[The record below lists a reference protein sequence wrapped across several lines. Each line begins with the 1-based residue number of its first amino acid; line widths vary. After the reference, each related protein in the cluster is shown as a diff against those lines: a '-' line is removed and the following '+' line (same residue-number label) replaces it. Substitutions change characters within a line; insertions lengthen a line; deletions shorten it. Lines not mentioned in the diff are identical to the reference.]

1 MVRQLCLFLPFL
13 LASSVKPAVLQI
25 HLVQGDGTVHQAG
38 SRVQTPLVV
47 KITGETGEAVD
58 GAIVSFR
65 LPADGP
71 GGLFANG
78 LATDIVR
85 TGADGAAAMPPVRWN
100 TTPGSFEIRVTAAKD
115 AARAGLLVSQSLGE
129 ARTTSMVTVHPGA
142 ASAKP
147 RRKWIL
153 LVAGVAAGSL
163 AAGMAVAK
171 KSETS
176 AGSAPSS
183 PGLSVGTPSIT
194 IGGPK

>member
-1 MVRQLCLFLPFL
+1 MARQLCLILPLL
-13 LASSVKPAVLQI
+13 LASVVEAAVLQI
-25 HLVQGDGTVHQAG
+25 DLVQGDGTVHQPG

-47 KITGETGEAVD
+47 KITGETGQTVD
-58 GAIVSFR
+58 GALVSFR

-71 GGLFANG
+71 GGLFTNG
-78 LATDIVR
+78 LTTDIVR
-85 TGADGAAAMPPVRWN
+85 TGPGGEAAMPPVCWN
-100 TTPGSFEIRVTAAKD
+100 TTPGSFEIRVTASKD
-115 AARAGLLVSQSLGE
+115 GARAGLLVSQSLGE
-129 ARTTSMVTVHPGA
+129 ARTSMVTVHPGA
-142 ASAKP
+142 ASARP

-171 KSETS
+171 KPETS
-176 AGSAPSS
+176 TANGPSP

>member
-1 MVRQLCLFLPFL
+1 MVRRLCLFLPLL

-25 HLVQGDGTVHQAG
+25 HVVHGDRAVHQPG

-58 GAIVSFR
+58 GALVSFR
-65 LPADGP
+65 LPASGP

-100 TTPGSFEIRVTAAKD
+100 TSPGSFEIRVTAAKD
-115 AARAGLLVSQSLGE
+115 AARAGLMVSQSLGE
-129 ARTTSMVTVHPGA
+129 AQTTSMVTVHPGA
-142 ASAKP
+142 ASARP

-171 KSETS
+171 GRTDSSS
-176 AGSAPSS
+176 AAPAT
-183 PGLSVGTPSIT
+183 PGLSVGTPSIS